1 MPVMVW
7 SHRRHRHAHLAFVPL
22 MALGPLPL
30 IALAGAGLLG
40 IVLVFTAVVTVLAM
54 ALSAAVAVG
63 VLAAMG
69 VGTYQLARHAV
80 PWLMGTGTCSGG
92 PRRVLGKARGG
103 RKGRPAFTVETP
115 VDALRRRY
123 AAGEIGQ
130 TEFRRGLIEL
140 VKERYVSGDLTIDEY
155 ESRVRHI
162 MQDPAL
168 RPPTS
173 PV

>member
-7 SHRRHRHAHLAFVPL
+7 SHRRHHHAHPAFLPL

-30 IALAGAGLLG
+30 IALAAAGMLG
-40 IVLVFTAVVTVLAM
+40 IVLVFTVVVTVLAM

-63 VLAAMG
+63 VLGATGFGA
-69 VGTYQLARHAV
+69 YQLTRHAV
-80 PWLMGTGTCSGG
+80 PWLLGAGTDTS
-92 PRRVLGKARGG
+92 PRALPSARKRKARE
-103 RKGRPAFTVETP
+103 AFTVETP
-115 VDALRRRY
+115 VDALRRRF

-130 TEFRRGLIEL
+130 TEFRRGLMEL
-140 VKERYVSGDLTIDEY
+140 VKERYVRGDLTIDEY

-168 RPPTS
+168 RPP
-173 PV
+173 V